1 MTTKPLM
8 RFIMDEVEK
17 ANLHAT
23 IWETVQSAN
32 SRYKCNGCITAV
44 KRKIAEKPRKV
55 GGIITGAK
63 RKSAKSRRNLPA
75 GVHKEPTCGRR
86 F

>member
-1 MTTKPLM
+1 
-8 RFIMDEVEK
+8 MDEVEK

-32 SRYKCNGCITAV
+32 R
-44 KRKIAEKPRKV
+44 RRKV
-55 GGIITGAK
+55 GGGITGAK